1 MPRSLT
7 DLPNISI
14 ALAEALRRAGLSSP
28 EALCN
33 AGAERA
39 WNLLRRNGFIASIQ
53 SLLALE
59 GAITGV
65 PWQQLAADRRQ
76 ELLRFIAR
84 AGVDPDALAHP
95 A

>member
-28 EALCN
+28 EALCT
-33 AGAERA
+33 AGAEHA
-39 WNLLRRNGFIASIQ
+39 WHLLQRNGFIASIQ

-59 GAITGV
+59 GAIRGV

-76 ELLRFIAR
+76 ELLRFIAQADVANATVR
-84 AGVDPDALAHP
+84 P